1 MQKFV
6 HNFIH
11 CGILGWCIEILF
23 TSIHSI
29 QKREFDLKGNTSIW
43 MFPIYGSAAFLAP
56 LCRLLKNK
64 PVWFR
69 GFTYMSLIFGVEYI
83 TGMLLRK
90 KSICPWDYGRSK
102 WNVDRV
108 IRLDFAPYWFGA
120 GLIFERLL
128 RETDDIVG
136 KD

>member
-1 MQKFV
+1 
-6 HNFIH
+6 
-11 CGILGWCIEILF
+11 
-23 TSIHSI
+23 
-29 QKREFDLKGNTSIW
+29 
-43 MFPIYGSAAFLAP
+43 
-56 LCRLLKNK
+56 
-64 PVWFR
+64 
-69 GFTYMSLIFGVEYI
+69 
-83 TGMLLRK
+83 MLLRK